1 MYNVKLSDLLDD
13 LQAPEVGLEEPE
25 AVSAEH
31 IKEIAMKKIHSEATA
46 KPIRRKRPGVVILAA
61 AMALALSI
69 TALAAYHNGF
79 FKNVF
84 GTGVAGQEAQDVVL
98 SGEGDGLDKVEH
110 YPAVERVDVDAEQA
124 EALVGE
130 NVIEIGKRVQL
141 GSYTFT
147 LENMLLDENG
157 IGALTVHVQNPEGHG
172 IRADGKYDESKGEY
186 TPFSLDLKRESGEYR
201 FMDMR
206 DYLVEKSFTAT
217 EADYVL
223 YVTPLET
230 LPAEETL
237 SLRICLHQP
246 GKDVQDWPE
255 TSIPLPAENRAGIR
269 SFSAD
274 GISASV
280 SPVGMLLTYDIGTG
294 EEKVENAITIRYAD
308 GSEYV
313 VLGDDLH
320 NLSVHSA
327 SSDYSHH
334 WIAFNRLADAENITE
349 IAITGSWTGADN
361 AENAYDL
368 VLR

>member
-1 MYNVKLSDLLDD
+1 MYDVKLSDLLDE
-13 LQAPEVGLEEPE
+13 LQAPEVGLSEPE
-25 AVSAEH
+25 AVSAER
-31 IKEIAMKKIHSEATA
+31 IKEIAMKKIHSENMP

-61 AMALALSI
+61 ALALALSI

-84 GTGVAGQEAQDVVL
+84 GTGVAGQEAHDVVL
-98 SGEGDGLDKVEH
+98 SGEGEGLDKVEH
-110 YPAVERVDVDAEQA
+110 YPAIERVDVDAEQA

-130 NVIEIGKRVQL
+130 NVIEVGETVRL

-157 IGALTVHVQNPEGHG
+157 IGALTVHVQNPDGHG

-186 TPFSLDLKRESGEYR
+186 APFSLDVARESGEYR
-201 FMDMR
+201 FLDMR
-206 DYLVEKSFTAT
+206 DYLVEKSFTKT
-217 EADYVL
+217 DADYVL

-230 LPAEETL
+230 LPAGEDL
-237 SLRICLHQP
+237 SLRIWLHQP
-246 GKDVQDWPE
+246 EKDAQDWPE
-255 TSIPLPAENRAGIR
+255 AFIPLPAENRADSR
-269 SFSAD
+269 SFSAE
-274 GISASV
+274 GVSASV
-280 SPVGMLLTYDIGTG
+280 SPVGMLLTYDIGAG
-294 EEKVENAITIRYAD
+294 AEKVENAITIRYAD
-308 GSEYV
+308 GSEYM

-349 IAITGSWTGADN
+349 IAITGEWIGADN
-361 AENAYDL
+361 AANAYDL
-368 VLR
+368 VLK